1 MAYCRQRQIGGRSL
15 CRQFVPQNGIMDKK
29 EGGSVAEKEVNWA
42 EIEADYVNS
51 SINLREAAQK
61 YGVPLGSVQKHS
73 AKGNWSQKRKKYTAK
88 TAEKVSEKLHGQEV
102 NRTLREI
109 ERVCKAAGRLIDAAN
124 RAIGQLDKEAYVS
137 YDRVEHTQTESSTD
151 DASVVVTEK
160 KRKLRMA
167 QERTLVNTKR
177 MTEIAKTLETIKS
190 ILTGEDG
197 HAEQPEGGVIE
208 IAAATVIDPRED
220 ENEDDLEAAA
230 ATGGDDGAV

>member
-1 MAYCRQRQIGGRSL
+1 M
-15 CRQFVPQNGIMDKK
+15 MDKK

-51 SINLREAAQK
+51 SISLRDAATK
-61 YGVPLGSVQKHS
+61 YGVPLGSMQKHS
-73 AKGNWSQKRKKYTAK
+73 AKGGWSRKRKKYAAK
-88 TAEKVSEKLHGQEV
+88 TAEKVSEKLHDKEV

-124 RAIGQLDKEAYVS
+124 RAIGQLDREAYVS
-137 YDRVEHTQTESSTD
+137 YDRIEQAQTESSTD
-151 DASVVVTEK
+151 DTAVVITEK
-160 KRKLRMA
+160 KRKLRMK

-197 HAEQPEGGVIE
+197 HAVQPEGGVIE

-220 ENEDDLEAAA
+220 ENENDLEAAA

>member
-1 MAYCRQRQIGGRSL
+1 M
-15 CRQFVPQNGIMDKK
+15 
-29 EGGSVAEKEVNWA
+29 AEKEINWA
-42 EIEADYVNS
+42 EIEAEYVNS
-51 SINLREAAQK
+51 TISLRDAAEK
-61 YGVPLGSVQKHS
+61 HGVPLGSMQKRS
-73 AKGNWSQKRKKYTAK
+73 AKGKWSEKRKKYAAK

-137 YDRVEHTQTESSTD
+137 YDRVEHTQTENSTD
-151 DASVVVTEK
+151 EATVVVTEK
-160 KRKLRMA
+160 KRKLRMV

-177 MTEIAKTLETIKS
+177 MTEIAKTLETVKS

-197 HAEQPEGGVIE
+197 SAEQPEGGVIE

-220 ENEDDLEAAA
+220 ENENDLEAAA
-230 ATGGDDGAV
+230 ETGRDDGSV